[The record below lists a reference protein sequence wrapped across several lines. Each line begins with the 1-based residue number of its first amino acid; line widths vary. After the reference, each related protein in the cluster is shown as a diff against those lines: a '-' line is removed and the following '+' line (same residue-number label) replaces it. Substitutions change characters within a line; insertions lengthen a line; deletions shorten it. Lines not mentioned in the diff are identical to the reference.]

1 MNEELIGTVDQTIVL
16 LQQHRLDELRKLL
29 SELHPADLA
38 EVLQELE
45 EEDRKAVVQV
55 LAGPTAAEAIS
66 ELEPEEQAELL
77 TALTPEQAKAIL
89 DEMSA
94 DDAADLFAELDPEK
108 AGALLGLMA
117 KDEATEVR
125 ELLGFREDSA
135 GGLMT
140 TEFVAIQAHRT
151 AAEAIEQ
158 LRREAPSA
166 ETAYYVYVVDA
177 QERLVGVLSLR
188 ELIIAPPDAEIR
200 SIMRTNPVAVHVNED
215 QEEVARVVQKYNLL
229 AVPVVDDQGV
239 LRGIVTVDDVI
250 DVLEEEATED
260 LYRAGGVSDAEQETD
275 LEGAI
280 WPSVRARLP
289 WLLGLLFLSLVT
301 GKVIEHY
308 TPLLNQFV
316 ALATFITT
324 MAGGAGNAATQALT
338 VMVRGLATGEVEGR
352 QVWLVV
358 WREARIGLVVG
369 LVCGAALGITATVW
383 HGSAWVGLIVG
394 LALTVNLML
403 AKAAGSLVPVILQ
416 RIGLDPAVASGPFIA
431 TITDTF
437 SMLVYFTFAALV
449 LRAAL

>member
-1 MNEELIGTVDQTIVL
+1 MNQELIGILDQTIVL
-16 LQQHRLDELRKLL
+16 LQQHRLDELRALL

-45 EEDRKAVVQV
+45 EEDRTAVVQL

-66 ELEPEEQAELL
+66 ELELEEQVDLV
-77 TALTPEQAKAIL
+77 TALPPEQAKVIL

-94 DDAADLFAELDPEK
+94 DDAADLFAELDPEQ

-117 KDEATEVR
+117 KEEATDVR

-135 GGLMT
+135 GGIMT

-177 QERLVGVLSLR
+177 RERLVGVLSLR
-188 ELIIAPPDAEIR
+188 ELIVAPPDAEVR
-200 SIMRTNPVAVHVNED
+200 SIMRTNPVSVHVGDD

-229 AVPVVDDQGV
+229 AVPVVDDQEI

-260 LYRAGGVSDAEQETD
+260 IYRAGAVSEEEIDP
-275 LEGAI
+275 EGAI
-280 WPSVRARLP
+280 WPSIRARLP
-289 WLLGLLFLSLVT
+289 WLLGLLFLSLLS
-301 GKVIEHY
+301 GKVIETF
-308 TPLLNQFV
+308 TPLMDRV
-316 ALATFITT
+316 HALAIFITT

-338 VMVRGLATGEVEGR
+338 VVVRGLATGEVERGQLAR
-352 QVWLVV
+352 VV
-358 WREARIGLVVG
+358 WREARIGLVIG
-369 LVCGAALGITATVW
+369 LVCGLVLGVAATIW
-383 HGSAWVGLIVG
+383 NGSPWIGLIVG
-394 LALTVNLML
+394 LSITINLML
-403 AKAAGSLVPVILQ
+403 AKAAGSLVPVIIQ

-431 TITDTF
+431 TITDTT
-437 SMLVYFTFAALV
+437 SMLVYFSIAALV
-449 LRAAL
+449 LRAVL

>member
-1 MNEELIGTVDQTIVL
+1 MNQELIGTLDQTIVL
-16 LQQHRLDELRKLL
+16 LQQHRLDELRELL

-45 EEDRKAVVQV
+45 EEDRTAVVQL

-66 ELEPEEQAELL
+66 ELEPEEQAELV
-77 TALTPEQAKAIL
+77 TALPPAQAKAIL

-108 AGALLGLMA
+108 AGALLDLMA
-117 KDEATEVR
+117 QEEATDVR

-135 GGLMT
+135 GGIMT
-140 TEFVAIQAHRT
+140 TELVAVQAHRT

-166 ETAYYVYVVDA
+166 ETAYYVYVIDA

-188 ELIIAPPDAEIR
+188 ELIVAPPETEVRA
-200 SIMRTNPVAVHVNED
+200 IMRTNPVSVHVNED

-229 AVPVVDDQGV
+229 AVPVVDDQGI

-260 LYRAGGVSDAEQETD
+260 IYRAGGVSEAEYETD

-289 WLLGLLFLSLVT
+289 WLLGLLFLSLLS
-301 GKVIEHY
+301 GKVIETF
-308 TPLLNQFV
+308 TPLINQV
-316 ALATFITT
+316 SALAVFITT
-324 MAGGAGNAATQALT
+324 MAGGSGNAATQALT
-338 VMVRGLATGEVEGR
+338 VMVRGLATGEVERGQLIR
-352 QVWLVV
+352 AV
-358 WREARIGLVVG
+358 WREARIGLVTGLICG
-369 LVCGAALGITATVW
+369 LVLGGAAMLW
-383 HGSAWVGLIVG
+383 NGSPWVGLIVG
-394 LALTVNLML
+394 LALTINLML
-403 AKAAGSLVPVILQ
+403 AKAAGSLVPVIIQ
-416 RIGLDPAVASGPFIA
+416 RLGLDPAVASGPFIA

-437 SMLVYFTFAALV
+437 SMLVYFTIASLV
-449 LRAAL
+449 LHAVF

>member
-1 MNEELIGTVDQTIVL
+1 MGILDQTIVL
-16 LQQHRLDELRKLL
+16 LQQHRLDELRALL

-45 EEDRKAVVQV
+45 EEDRTAVVQL

-66 ELEPEEQAELL
+66 ELELEEQVDLV
-77 TALTPEQAKAIL
+77 TALPPEQAKVIL

-94 DDAADLFAELDPEK
+94 DDAADLFAELDPEQ

-117 KDEATEVR
+117 KEEATDVR

-135 GGLMT
+135 GGIMT

-177 QERLVGVLSLR
+177 RERLVGVLSLR
-188 ELIIAPPDAEIR
+188 ELIVAPPDAEVR
-200 SIMRTNPVAVHVNED
+200 SIMRTNPVSVHVGDD
-215 QEEVARVVQKYNLL
+215 QEEVARIVQKYNLL
-229 AVPVVDDQGV
+229 AVPVVDDQEI

-260 LYRAGGVSDAEQETD
+260 IYRAGAVSEAEQEID

-280 WPSVRARLP
+280 WPSIRARLP
-289 WLLGLLFLSLVT
+289 WLLGLLCLSLLS
-301 GKVIEHY
+301 GKVIEAF
-308 TPLLNQFV
+308 TPLMDRV
-316 ALATFITT
+316 HALAIFITT

-338 VMVRGLATGEVEGR
+338 VMVRGLATGEVERGQLVR
-352 QVWLVV
+352 VV
-358 WREARIGLVVG
+358 WREARIGLVIGLLCG
-369 LVCGAALGITATVW
+369 LVLGVAATIW
-383 HGSAWVGLIVG
+383 NGSPWIGLIVG
-394 LALTVNLML
+394 LSITINLML
-403 AKAAGSLVPVILQ
+403 AKAAGSLVPVIVQ

-431 TITDTF
+431 TITDTT
-437 SMLVYFTFAALV
+437 SMLVYFSIAALV
-449 LRAAL
+449 LRAVL